1 MALKP
6 ITRQEQIIAGKN
18 LEPITRMERFL
29 KEYGGGSSGTAQSD
43 WNQTDSSAADFIK
56 NKPFGDM
63 PTGGDTLYWD
73 GNTEGLVSSESFYK
87 VSDAVP
93 TMDDLANGAVLGISD
108 SEIFEIPA
116 DAIMDGTVDGFP
128 CIMIGEVFVA
138 LEDETNLDGFY
149 FPQKGVY
156 FACGDGSYISSL
168 TIPGYTGFP
177 VTKKI
182 EEKYLPEPT
191 TFYAGLEDS
200 YLYTDVN
207 CTVKATA
214 AELRASMPN
223 LLISAMGAMTYYPAF
238 VYDAGTHM
246 TVMAVVATH
255 DGMAIAGEFYTAEYV
270 PEG

>member
-1 MALKP
+1 MALEP
-6 ITRQEQIIAGKN
+6 ITRQEQIIVGKN

-29 KEYGGGSSGTAQSD
+29 KEYGGGSGGGTQSD

-73 GNTEGLVSSESFYK
+73 GNTEGLVSTADMFYK

-116 DAIMDGTVDGFP
+116 DAIMDGTVDGYP
-128 CIMIGEVFVA
+128 CIMIGEVYVA
-138 LEDETNLDGFY
+138 LEDEVNLDGLY

-156 FACGDGSYISSL
+156 FVGADDAYISSF

-177 VTKKI
+177 VTKKMD
-182 EEKYLPEPT
+182 EKYLPGAVILFADAEN
-191 TFYAGLEDS
+191 
-200 YLYTDVN
+200 YLY
-207 CTVKATA
+207 ATIDTSDTSKRMTTAELLNAVESGKSIYVYDKSSDGKVSYNQSLSFVALGDAGGIETMLGEFFA
-214 AELRASMPN
+214 AE
-223 LLISAMGAMTYYPAF
+223 
-238 VYDAGTHM
+238 
-246 TVMAVVATH
+246 
-255 DGMAIAGEFYTAEYV
+255 YT
-270 PEG
+270 G